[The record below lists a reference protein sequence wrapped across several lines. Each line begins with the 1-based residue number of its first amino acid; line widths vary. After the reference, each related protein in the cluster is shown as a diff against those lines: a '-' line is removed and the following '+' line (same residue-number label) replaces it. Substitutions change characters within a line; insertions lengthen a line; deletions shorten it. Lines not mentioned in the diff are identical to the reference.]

1 MTPTQAYILCATPR
15 SGSTLLCAHLRA
27 SGVAGHPQSLFRR
40 EDLQEYADYWR
51 ITGPD
56 GRYAFKDYLAAA
68 LIEGRGQTD
77 TFALRL
83 MWETLG
89 ELIGYLGGA
98 ALDGQADL
106 LRRTFGPLRY
116 IYLRRDDL
124 IGQAI
129 SRHKAEVSGIWHVGI
144 EESDHPAT
152 PHYDYDRILTH
163 VREAEAANRHWQDWF
178 AANGVTPF
186 RITYEDL
193 SQDPSAITREALAF
207 LNLPAP
213 PTDRVTV
220 PNRKMADAES
230 AAWAARFDAE
240 RRARGD

>member
-1 MTPTQAYILCATPR
+1 MTTTQAYILCATPR

-56 GRYAFKDYLAAA
+56 GHYAFKDYLAAA
-68 LIEGRGQTD
+68 IAEGRGQTD

-89 ELIGYLGGA
+89 ELVGYLGGA
-98 ALDGQADL
+98 ALGAQADL

-116 IYLRRDDL
+116 IYLCRDDL

-129 SRHKAEVSGIWHVGI
+129 SRHKAEVSGIWHIGI

-152 PHYDYDRILTH
+152 PHYDYDRIASHL
-163 VREAEAANRHWQDWF
+163 RDLQAANQQWQNWF
-178 AANGVTPF
+178 AANAITPL
-186 RITYEDL
+186 TVSYEAL
-193 SQDPSAITREALAF
+193 SQDPSGVAHKVLLALGMHSTQPLTA
-207 LNLPAP
+207 
-213 PTDRVTV
+213 

-230 AAWAARFDAE
+230 AAWAIRFRAE
-240 RRARGD
+240 QQARGG

>member
-1 MTPTQAYILCATPR
+1 MTTTQAYILCATPR

-51 ITGPD
+51 ITGAD
-56 GRYAFKDYLAAA
+56 GHYAFKDYLAAA
-68 LIEGRGQTD
+68 IAAGRGQTD

-89 ELIGYLGGA
+89 EIVGYLGGA
-98 ALDGQADL
+98 ALGAQADL
-106 LRRTFGPLRY
+106 LRRTFGSLRY

-129 SRHKAEVSGIWHVGI
+129 SRHKAEVSGIWHIGI
-144 EESDHPAT
+144 EESDHPST
-152 PHYDYDRILTH
+152 PHYDYDRIASHL
-163 VREAEAANRHWQDWF
+163 RDLQAANQHWQNWF
-178 AANGVTPF
+178 AANAITPLTV
-186 RITYEDL
+186 TYEAL
-193 SQDPSAITREALAF
+193 SQDPAGVTHEVLLALGLHSNHA
-207 LNLPAP
+207 LTA
-213 PTDRVTV
+213 

-230 AAWAARFDAE
+230 AAWAIRFRAE
-240 RRARGD
+240 QQVRGD